1 VLHWHFTSY
10 ELIQD
15 SDFDPKTVYD
25 AIYHPSCL
33 RSLVGSFKERSYAE
47 KEAVKRAEDQE
58 QSIKR
63 HLATY
68 FVDMTLGKPAAQ
80 VHRENVGG
88 LGIPWLLLQSNSTCL
103 WCLRRKPENTLSC
116 GHAICNVCV
125 RIYGDEMPIMDCQYH
140 IGTCLLCRSGN
151 RTVRLKPFPAGER
164 ILAIDGG
171 GTRGVIPLDIMAII
185 QGMIGSELQIQDF
198 FDIAFGTSVGKLHVQ
213 ISQIVR
219 LEHGTGGLIVCI
231 LFLRG
236 MPVSQ
241 CVHVFDALA
250 RKLFERP
257 QGRMNF
263 IKRLRLS
270 LKGWY
275 RDGHYDAN
283 ALEDC
288 LKEYLGIDDRMF
300 GYQPGILATKV
311 GIIAATI
318 GNASPVIFTNYN
330 GPGAKKE
337 ECGKVEC
344 CARRQKTEQKI
355 RVYARSSGES

>member
-1 VLHWHFTSY
+1 MLHWHFTSY

-15 SDFDPKTVYD
+15 SDFDSKTVYD
-25 AIYHPSCL
+25 AIYRPSCL
-33 RSLVGSFKERSYAE
+33 RSLVGSFKERSYTE
-47 KEAVKRAEDQE
+47 QEAVKRAEDQE
-58 QSIKR
+58 QSIKS

-68 FVDMTLGKPAAQ
+68 FVDMTLVKLAAQ

-116 GHAICNVCV
+116 EHAICNVCV

-140 IGTCLLCRSGN
+140 IETCLLCRSGN

-171 GTRGVIPLDIMAII
+171 GTRGVIPLDIMTII
-185 QGMIGSELQIQDF
+185 QGMIGSELQIQDL
-198 FDIAFGTSVGKLHVQ
+198 FDIAFGTSVDKLHVQ

-219 LEHGTGGLIVCI
+219 LKHETEGLIVCI

-241 CVHVFDALA
+241 CVHIFDVLA
-250 RKLFERP
+250 RKLFERS

-288 LKEYLGIDDRMF
+288 LKEFLRIDDRMF

-311 GIIAATI
+311 GTIAATI
-318 GNASPVIFTNYN
+318 GNASPMIFTNYN

-344 CARRQKTEQKI
+344 SVRRQKTEQKI